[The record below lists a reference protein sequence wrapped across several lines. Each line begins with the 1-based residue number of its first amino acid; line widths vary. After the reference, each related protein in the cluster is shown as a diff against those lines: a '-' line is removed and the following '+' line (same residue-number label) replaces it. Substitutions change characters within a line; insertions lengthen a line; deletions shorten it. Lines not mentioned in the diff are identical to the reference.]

1 MITLD
6 QIRKL
11 DDKVQAAVRRIRELI
26 TENGALEKRL
36 GQYERRIEELEV
48 LIKTFKEDQAE
59 IEKGIV
65 NALSQLD
72 HLEDDLSE
80 KIVPA
85 ATGTVDEQN
94 ESPAKIDDTVR
105 EQDPETS
112 PDLGSDPEYE
122 DEPEES
128 DPGAEL
134 DIF

>member
-11 DDKVQAAVRRIRELI
+11 DDKVQAAVRRIRELK

-72 HLEDDLSE
+72 HLEDDLSDR
-80 KIVPA
+80 IVPA
-85 ATGTVDEQN
+85 ASGPAAKRK
-94 ESPAKIDDTVR
+94 ESPVKIDDTVR
-105 EQDPETS
+105 EQDPELS
-112 PDLGSDPEYE
+112 PDLGPDQEYE
-122 DEPEES
+122 DESVEP